1 MFNLGMWLT
10 LLGGGS
16 FVLNLIGM
24 EFKLLMLIDMFGP
37 LVGNCIRIG
46 LIGIGVALMAT
57 ELILRRKVALA
68 EATEISAPPASSQ
81 SAS

>member
-10 LLGGGS
+10 ILGGGS
-16 FVLNLIGM
+16 FVLNLVGM

-46 LIGIGVALMAT
+46 LITIGVALMAT
-57 ELILRRKVALA
+57 ELILRRRASLL
-68 EATEISAPPASSQ
+68 EASELSEPATTSQ

>member
-1 MFNLGMWLT
+1 MWLT
-10 LLGGGS
+10 ILGGGS
-16 FVLNLIGM
+16 FVLNLVDM

-46 LIGIGVALMAT
+46 LITIGVALMAT
-57 ELILRRKVALA
+57 ELILRRRASLL
-68 EATEISAPPASSQ
+68 EASELSEPATTSQ

>member
-10 LLGGGS
+10 ILGGGS
-16 FVLNLIGM
+16 FVLNLVDM

-46 LIGIGVALMAT
+46 LITIGVALMAT
-57 ELILRRKVALA
+57 ELILRRRASLL
-68 EATEISAPPASSQ
+68 EASELSEPATTSQ